1 MNPNNEHSSNTDA
14 KVSAAYRELA
24 TEIPPSRL
32 DDIVLR
38 HAAEETRQTRGIAG
52 YLYSFRRPLAFAATL
67 VLALG
72 IVLQF
77 DSVMTGTTLNSTNG
91 ISAPGDAS
99 AGAGNTSAVIDAN
112 VEHIQQQMKQ
122 SVRDMTE
129 DLLRQPTTD
138 SNSIADAT
146 NAEPARFCGKQQP
159 ASAELWWA
167 CITDLERNGRHDAAA
182 HERQLLTNT
191 YPDFLPAE

>member
-14 KVSAAYRELA
+14 KVSAAYREVA

-38 HAAEETRQTRGIAG
+38 HAAEETRQTRGITA

-99 AGAGNTSAVIDAN
+99 AGAGNTSAVVDAN
-112 VEHIQQQMKQ
+112 AEQQRQHDHIGEVEWK
-122 SVRDMTE
+122 
-129 DLLRQPTTD
+129 
-138 SNSIADAT
+138 AD
-146 NAEPARFCGKQQP
+146 E
-159 ASAELWWA
+159 
-167 CITDLERNGRHDAAA
+167 NGRRHGQ
-182 HERQLLTNT
+182 ECRQDQGCQRQSDVAGST
-191 YPDFLPAE
+191 PEDPQQ

>member
-1 MNPNNEHSSNTDA
+1 MNPNNEHSSITDA
-14 KVSAAYRELA
+14 TVSAAYREIA

-38 HAAEETRQTRGIAG
+38 NAADETRQTRGIAG

-77 DSVMTGTTLNSTNG
+77 DSVLTGTALNSSNG
-91 ISAPGDAS
+91 ISGPGDAS
-99 AGAGNTSAVIDAN
+99 AGAGNTSAVVDAN
-112 VEHIQQQMKQ
+112 AKHIQEQMKQ
-122 SVRDMTE
+122 SERNMTE

-138 SNSIADAT
+138 T
-146 NAEPARFCGKQQP
+146 TKLKPARSCGKERR

-167 CITDLERNGRHDAAA
+167 CVTDLERNGRHDAAA
-182 HERQLLTNT
+182 HERELLTNT